1 MKMIDLTHTLRPEMP
16 VYPGAPQPVLQPV
29 QTLQQ
34 HGCRESELRLW
45 SHHGTHIDAPAHMVA
60 EGKTLDAL
68 PLERFFGLATMLDVS
83 AWAGGEIPL
92 AALQEKEDQLQQVQ
106 FVLLRS
112 GWEKHWGEAAYF
124 HGYPCLSAPAAAY
137 LAALPQLQGIGVDM
151 LSVDAAGARPAAVH
165 RCLLQAEKLIVENLC
180 HLDAICGE
188 MFLLSVLPLKFA
200 AADGAPVRAV
210 AFEAPAGIY
219 YPK

>member
-1 MKMIDLTHTLRPEMP
+1 TLRPEMP

-106 FVLLRS
+106 
-112 GWEKHWGEAAYF
+112 
-124 HGYPCLSAPAAAY
+124 
-137 LAALPQLQGIGVDM
+137 
-151 LSVDAAGARPAAVH
+151 
-165 RCLLQAEKLIVENLC
+165 
-180 HLDAICGE
+180 
-188 MFLLSVLPLKFA
+188 
-200 AADGAPVRAV
+200 
-210 AFEAPAGIY
+210 
-219 YPK
+219 